1 MKINYRIVVCL
12 ICLLLFS
19 ALGLYLPRGP
29 LTAAADGINQQKPK
43 EGPNEEENQQRVK
56 EILVE
61 MDKRMNPN
69 ALLSVEMEVIDQD
82 QRTKY
87 LIDMKAKDNNQYL
100 LLRYLSPPSWENT
113 DILML
118 KEDIWIYDRNS
129 DRFMQVPS
137 SMAFG
142 GTDIAH
148 GDMMRL
154 NISNHYE
161 GEIIQ
166 EDHEAWII
174 ALTSISRNVPY
185 HGIELKINK
194 EGYYPIYAKL
204 FSKTQKHIKTVEYD
218 KVMEANGNI
227 KPMRYTFFSPYEP
240 GKYSVVT
247 ILNEKLMEYPD
258 EIFNIWAV
266 RAALDEKY

>member
-1 MKINYRIVVCL
+1 MKTTIRVFLCL
-12 ICLLLFS
+12 ISMLLIS
-19 ALGLYLPRGP
+19 VWAVAQP
-29 LTAAADGINQQKPK
+29 LSITPK
-43 EGPNEEENQQRVK
+43 EGAQEAEANPGQDQEVS
-56 EILVE
+56 EILKE
-61 MDKRMNPN
+61 MDRRMNPN
-69 ALLSVEMEVIDQD
+69 ALLQVEMEVIDQD
-82 QRTKY
+82 KRDTY
-87 LIDMKAKDNNQYL
+87 LINMKAKDNNQYL
-100 LLRYLSPPSWENT
+100 LLRYLSPSRWVNT

-118 KEDIWIYDRNS
+118 KEDIWIYDRSS

-161 GEIIQ
+161 GQIIDRDQ
-166 EDHEAWII
+166 ETWTI
-174 ALTSISRNVPY
+174 ALTSTSRSVPY
-185 HGIELKINK
+185 HGIEMKINK

-218 KVMEANGNI
+218 QVTEVNGYE

-240 GKYSVVT
+240 GKYSVIT
-247 ILNEKLMEYPD
+247 ILKEELIEYPND
-258 EIFNIWAV
+258 IFNIWAV
-266 RAALDEKY
+266 REGLDEKFEGKD